1 MSPGRRPRAARAV
14 AAVVVAAAAV
24 ATATAPAPAA
34 AHGCL
39 TSPRVRGALPG
50 FLGAPK
56 VADGPL
62 DTDIHGRS
70 AGGVG
75 AVAAGPPTATTG
87 WAPFAPTAGGP
98 VRRDHGVCGDV
109 WNGAKDHER
118 GGVFYGVPV
127 TTAVWQQGGL
137 VDLEYLITA
146 HHRGYLEFRVCDV
159 DKCGGEISH
168 DCFETGACQTL
179 TRATAAEDGGLC
191 AGGDVLSPS
200 GFPEC
205 GPVQPEHPT
214 RWYVPCTVGG
224 PMWLGGRRGGLRF
237 RLPPSMTCEHC
248 VLQAY
253 YVGFQNCLTDEG
265 AKTYAY
271 PATWKSWPGGC
282 VNTEEAICDG
292 GVLPEEFWGCSVRLD
307 ARPVVFSCYVGVP
320 LCMSTSSVSSHAGTG
335 AGKGGWGGRDKPRSC
350 TALTSPPLPSAAAFR
365 LVIPHS
371 PSPHPPDDA
380 TTTHRMSRLWRPTAQ
395 RPSPSPSFTMAP
407 GSKCHLQ
414 AALRRRRHRQRRP

>member
-292 GVLPEEFWGCSVRLD
+292 GVLPEEFWGCSDVKIV
-307 ARPVVFSCYVGVP
+307 AAN
-320 LCMSTSSVSSHAGTG
+320 STE
-335 AGKGGWGGRDKPRSC
+335 
-350 TALTSPPLPSAAAFR
+350 ALTQPIFHDGPGEQVPSSGG
-365 LVIPHS
+365 S
-371 PSPHPPDDA
+371 PSPPPPAASPVSPQPPPAA
-380 TTTHRMSRLWRPTAQ
+380 TPPPVAVST
-395 RPSPSPSFTMAP
+395 PSPPTPAP
-407 GSKCHLQ
+407 GMVPQPQVAPPKGACMKLGSWCHVKGETVGACCTGTCTPYRGSPQFSMCLN
-414 AALRRRRHRQRRP
+414 